1 VDRRQLLRRIDRAWR
16 DFQDSHAGLS
26 NEQMLEPGVTVA
38 WSVRDIIAHVT
49 TWDEEALKHLPLVLK
64 GGKPPRYSLT
74 YGGIDA
80 FNALM
85 TEQKKDLSLPEVLRQ
100 MNDTHRRVLNL
111 IESAPE
117 SQLKGETRFRHRLR
131 LDTYGHYPKHAQA
144 IRKWR
149 EKKAED

>member
-1 VDRRQLLRRIDRAWR
+1 MLPWIDDSFEANRQ
-16 DFQDSHAGLS
+16 
-26 NEQMLEPGVTVA
+26 
-38 WSVRDIIAHVT
+38 SV
-49 TWDEEALKHLPLVLK
+49 K
-64 GGKPPRYSLT
+64 GRKPPRYSLT

-85 TEQKKDLSLPEVLRQ
+85 TDQKKDLSLPEVLRQ
-100 MNDTHRRVLNL
+100 MNDTHCRVLNL

-144 IRKWR
+144 KEVAREAGRRVSSGVSFWR
-149 EKKAED
+149 NG